1 MHREKSEVA
10 FPAEGSP
17 YGFMTT
23 FLRTLALLATATGC
37 LATVSCTLGTPQAR
51 INRNPSLYDSLPDN
65 HRELVNQGRIAEGMS
80 QSAVHLALGPP
91 NRKIQGFRDDASFER
106 WDYTRLQP
114 HFHHSFHSYQGLSSY
129 GDRYHGFGFFPA
141 VGYLPYRSA
150 SVTFRKK
157 VVDSWE
163 RLDPEHFSHRYSH

>member
-1 MHREKSEVA
+1 
-10 FPAEGSP
+10 
-17 YGFMTT
+17 MTT
-23 FLRTLALLATATGC
+23 FLRTLTLLATATGC

-65 HRELVNQGRIAEGMS
+65 HRELVNQGRIAKGMS

-114 HFHHSFHSYQGLSSY
+114 HFHHSFHTYHGYGL
-129 GDRYHGFGFFPA
+129 GRHGIRYHGFGFAPSI
-141 VGYLPYRSA
+141 GYLPSRSA
-150 SVTFRKK
+150 SVTFRDSR
-157 VVDSWE
+157 VESWE
-163 RLDPEHFSHRYSH
+163 LLDPRNSSHLHDH